1 MKHWTIGKRIILNSG
16 FLCLVIGALCYF
28 AVSRL
33 NQLDRIS
40 SSIVTDSLPG
50 VIYAG
55 KINVGQ
61 AQNELRLCRMLLVS
75 TSEDRRKI
83 KEEMTTINAGIMDT
97 IKAYEATVVTEE
109 NRKNFDTLVR
119 TRDEFLKIREQFFSI
134 VETNRDLASAFATS
148 TVKPVYEKYFGAGEE
163 MREYNRRT
171 GEANGAIYLQKARE
185 TKILIVIVG
194 GACILIGFL
203 LSLFNVKSVVRVLS
217 GISTSLRE
225 SSDQLVSAAGQVSS
239 SSQTLA
245 EGSSQQAASL
255 EETSSSLEEMAS
267 MTRRNSESAEKAREL
282 SEDTRRAADSG
293 TTDMKAMSA
302 AMEAIKS
309 SSSDI
314 AKIIKTIDE
323 IAFQTNIL
331 ALNAAVEAARA
342 GEAGMGFA
350 VVADEVRN
358 LAQRSAQAAKE
369 TATKIEGAIAKTE
382 QGVQISAKVAQV
394 LDEIVNKVRQVNQLV
409 TEVSAASKEQT
420 QGIDQVNTAVGQMD
434 RVTQSN
440 AASAE
445 ETASAS
451 EELNAQALSLKDAV
465 AQLLALA
472 GSTGEMVQASQ
483 SEAKSGSVPV
493 TWKPSTKTEVV
504 VRSNTRGSLPQRGA
518 TTGFGGNRRVSQTH
532 SVSKR
537 PEEGVS
543 IPMDD
548 DFKDFNS

>member
-1 MKHWTIGKRIILNSG
+1 
-16 FLCLVIGALCYF
+16 
-28 AVSRL
+28 
-33 NQLDRIS
+33 
-40 SSIVTDSLPG
+40 
-50 VIYAG
+50 
-55 KINVGQ
+55 
-61 AQNELRLCRMLLVS
+61 
-75 TSEDRRKI
+75 
-83 KEEMTTINAGIMDT
+83 
-97 IKAYEATVVTEE
+97 
-109 NRKNFDTLVR
+109 
-119 TRDEFLKIREQFFSI
+119 
-134 VETNRDLASAFATS
+134 
-148 TVKPVYEKYFGAGEE
+148 VYEKYFGAGEE

-369 TATKIEGAIAKTE
+369 TATKI
-382 QGVQISAKVAQV
+382 SAKVAQV